1 MKARVSRRQNES
13 CHTCNKKIPSF
24 DLSKVWPLQ
33 QNSYHQCMLYDQICT
48 LNICTFYI
56 DTARLN
62 KAFSNFMKRNVAS
75 DAWALLK
82 CAIHLSSQC
91 TAWTN
96 IKKPTWLI
104 LLHRLS
110 GSLHW
115 NQGSYPNGKVVQQDS
130 LCFSYSMQ
138 PLHRSLLAYGLSV
151 PFHIREVS
159 MQAYK
164 ITVYEMNCSRIVH
177 RKNLLQDEKKKLK
190 VLARNFQARTMH
202 IITFEQQKHY
212 NFIIQRIFH
221 CALHQNQ
228 CGIHWVFFSLVLGW
242 FGYNIKSNAQSLQK
256 SHSAHLLLHYE
267 VSLAT
272 GKC

>member
-13 CHTCNKKIPSF
+13 CHTCNKKTPSF

-33 QNSYHQCMLYDQICT
+33 QNSYHQCMLYDQMCT

-56 DTARLN
+56 HTARLN
-62 KAFSNFMKRNVAS
+62 KAFNNFMKRNVAS

-82 CAIHLSSQC
+82 CTMHLSSQC

-164 ITVYEMNCSRIVH
+164 ITVCEMNCSRIAQ
-177 RKNLLQDEKKKLK
+177 RKNLLQDEKKKLSLGQK
-190 VLARNFQARTMH
+190 FPGENYAYHHVWTAKALQFYYTAR
-202 IITFEQQKHY
+202 
-212 NFIIQRIFH
+212 
-221 CALHQNQ
+221 
-228 CGIHWVFFSLVLGW
+228 FSLCAASESVWHTSRVLFSH
-242 FGYNIKSNAQSLQK
+242 FGMIWLQHQK
-256 SHSAHLLLHYE
+256 
-267 VSLAT
+267 
-272 GKC
+272 

>member
-151 PFHIREVS
+151 PFHIEKFLCKRTKSPSTRWTAQELRIKKIYYKTKKRNWKSWPEISRRELCTS
-159 MQAYK
+159 SRLNSK
-164 ITVYEMNCSRIVH
+164 SITILLYSAFFIVH
-177 RKNLLQDEKKKLK
+177 CIRISVAYTECSFSRFGMIWLQ
-190 VLARNFQARTMH
+190 H
-202 IITFEQQKHY
+202 QK
-212 NFIIQRIFH
+212 
-221 CALHQNQ
+221 
-228 CGIHWVFFSLVLGW
+228 
-242 FGYNIKSNAQSLQK
+242 
-256 SHSAHLLLHYE
+256 
-267 VSLAT
+267 
-272 GKC
+272 